1 MPVESRSKHLAH
13 PPAAKCPLLGAE
25 CGEQHDLNY
34 RLNNVNSWERS
45 LVTPMHLHYKLMS
58 ISGWEKDVKKRF

>member
-25 CGEQHDLNY
+25 SGEQHDLNY
-34 RLNNVNSWERS
+34 RLNNVNSWERR
-45 LVTPMHLHYKLMS
+45 PMYLHCKLTS
-58 ISGWEKDVKKRF
+58 ISGWEKYVKKRF